1 MAYIYKIEDKSIWH
15 EAMATG
21 QYKGAPIDLTDGFIH
36 FSTALQTRE
45 TAAKHFTRREGLI
58 LAVID
63 EEQLGTDLKW
73 EVSRGEQLF
82 PHLYANLDMS
92 SVIATHDMPLDD
104 DGLHIFPEEI
114 E

>member
-1 MAYIYKIEDKSIWH
+1 MAYIYKIEDKNIWRA
-15 EAMATG
+15 AMATG
-21 QYKGAPIDLTDGFIH
+21 QYKGAPIDLADGFIH
-36 FSTALQTRE
+36 FSTAGQTRE

-63 EEQLGTDLKW
+63 QAQLGTDLKW

-82 PHLYANLDMS
+82 PHLYATLDMS
-92 SVIATHDMPLDD
+92 SVIAVHDMPLDNN
-104 DGLHIFPEEI
+104 GLHIFPEEI

>member
-1 MAYIYKIEDKSIWH
+1 MAYIYKIEDKSIWQK
-15 EAMATG
+15 AMDAG
-21 QYKGAPIDLTDGFIH
+21 QYKGAPIDLADGFIH
-36 FSTALQTRE
+36 FSTAEQTRE

-63 EEQLGTDLKW
+63 QQQLGTDLKW

-82 PHLYANLDMS
+82 PHLYGTLDMS
-92 SVIATHDMPLDD
+92 SVVATHDMSLDA